1 MKFIGIDL
9 GWRSQPSGLCCLE
22 WIDGQLQLLDLD
34 RKDAIA
40 DILTWIDRSVQPDEP
55 AIIAVD
61 APTLIPNATGS
72 RLPDKLSHKY
82 FGKYHAGCYPANQNL
97 PFADRTINF
106 GLELELRGFAHA
118 PIIEPQK
125 LSRYQIEVFPHPAI
139 VNLFNL
145 KRILKYKK
153 GRLNERR
160 LELIKLYN
168 YVIDFLPTLEPPLRP
183 LRLGGSFF
191 SEIPHTGTALKATED
206 KLDSLICAYV
216 AAYWWYWGKERNLVL
231 GDRTTGYIVIPQRI

>member
-9 GWRSQPSGLCCLE
+9 GWKSQPSGLCCLE

-34 RKDAIA
+34 RKEAIA
-40 DILTWIDRSVQPDEP
+40 DILTWLDQSVQPDEP

-72 RLPDKLSHKY
+72 RLADKLSHKY

-106 GLELELRGFAHA
+106 GLELESRGFAHA
-118 PIIEPQK
+118 PTIEPQK
-125 LSRYQIEVFPHPAI
+125 LNRYQIEVFPHPAI

-145 KRILKYKK
+145 ERILKYKK

-160 LELIKLYN
+160 LELIKLQN
-168 YVIDFLPTLEPPLRP
+168 YIIDILPSFSPPLRS
-183 LRLGGSFF
+183 LHLCGSFLW
-191 SEIPHTGTALKATED
+191 EIPTTGAALKATED

-216 AAYWWYWGKERNLVL
+216 AAYWWYWGEQRNLVL
-231 GDRTTGYIVIPQRI
+231 GDGITGYIIIPQRI